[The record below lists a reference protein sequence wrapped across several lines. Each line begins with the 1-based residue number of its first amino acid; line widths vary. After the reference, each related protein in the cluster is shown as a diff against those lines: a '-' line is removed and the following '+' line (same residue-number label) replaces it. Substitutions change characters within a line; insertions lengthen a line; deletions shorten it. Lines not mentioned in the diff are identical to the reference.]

1 MPATYNEIQKKK
13 TEKKS
18 QSKLKIKCGMD
29 KQIKQILK
37 KNVNCGIQMVDI
49 CVLYLYCY
57 IAITVQF

>member
-13 TEKKS
+13 PEKKS

-37 KNVNCGIQMVDI
+37 KMLIVEFKWWTYV
-49 CVLYLYCY
+49 CY
-57 IAITVQF
+57 IYIVILL